1 MLEEELEQEL
11 KSKEEEEDID
21 GFLTY
26 LVKIVEKP
34 WP

>member
-1 MLEEELEQEL
+1 MLEEEPEQAI
-11 KSKEEEEDID
+11 KSKEEEDTD
-21 GFLTY
+21 GFLIY